1 MTRLLVSVRSLDEAL
16 DAFEAGADIID
27 LKEPSAGSLGRVPQA
42 VAEEVAARLAQSIQ
56 LSMAMG
62 ELQNARNSIVPAHGD
77 ELPEAIAFAKLGL
90 AGCASDG
97 QWPRHWAAA
106 VRRLPA
112 SCAPV
117 AVVYADWQAAEAPP
131 PADVLHWAAKFGCR
145 ALLIDTCNKK
155 QGNVFDHLPM
165 PQAAELLAEARSR
178 QLLTV
183 LAGSLTLESATD
195 ALNCGPD
202 YLAVRG
208 AVCGG
213 SRQARLMPD
222 KVRVWKDLCRL
233 RSTSNIDGF

>member
-27 LKEPSAGSLGRVPQA
+27 LKEPAAGSLGRVPQA
-42 VAEEVAARLAQSIQ
+42 VAEEVAARLGSSVP
-56 LSMAMG
+56 LSMALG
-62 ELQNARNSIVPAHGD
+62 ELRNVTNSIAAARGD
-77 ELPEAIAFAKLGL
+77 ELPEAIVFAKLGL
-90 AGCASDG
+90 AGYASDP
-97 QWPRHWAAA
+97 QWPRHWADA
-106 VRRLPA
+106 VGRLPA

-131 PADVLHWAAKFGCR
+131 PADVLPWAAKLGCR
-145 ALLIDTCNKK
+145 ALLIDTCNKNR
-155 QGNVFDHLPM
+155 GNVFDHLPT
-165 PQAAELLAEARSR
+165 PQVTELLADAHSR

-183 LAGSLTLESATD
+183 LAGSLTLDSAAD
-195 ALNCGPD
+195 ALHCGPD

-222 KVRVWKDLCRL
+222 KVRVWKDLCRS
-233 RSTSNIDGF
+233 RSEPNIDRS

>member
-1 MTRLLVSVRSLDEAL
+1 MTRLLISVRSLAEAL
-16 DAFEAGADIID
+16 DAFDAGADIID
-27 LKEPSAGSLGRVPQA
+27 LKEPSAGSLGRVTQA
-42 VAEEVAARLAQSIQ
+42 VAEEVAARLGKSIP
-56 LSMAMG
+56 LSMALG
-62 ELQNARNSIVPAHGD
+62 ELRNFTNSVDAVCGGK
-77 ELPEAIAFAKLGL
+77 LPEAVAFAKFGL

-97 QWPRHWAAA
+97 QWPSHWAAA

-131 PADVLHWAAKFGCR
+131 PADVLHCAAKFGCR
-145 ALLIDTCNKK
+145 ALLIDTCNKNL
-155 QGNVFDHLPM
+155 GNVFDHLPT
-165 PQAAELLAEARSR
+165 PQVADLLADGRSR

-183 LAGSLTLESATD
+183 LAGSLTLDCAAD
-195 ALNCGPD
+195 ALRCRPD

-222 KVRVWKDLCRL
+222 KVRVWKDLCRS
-233 RSTSNIDGF
+233 RSQA